1 MSVSYY
7 DENSQIFF
15 ENTVNVD
22 LSSIYQEFLPHVKKN
37 GAILDAG
44 CGSGRDSLYFKNL
57 GYKVMAFDASKQ
69 LIKLAETVLKQKI
82 ELATFDSFNSEQQY
96 DGIWACASLLHVAKG
111 DLEKAFVK
119 LSKLLAMDGIFYCSF
134 KYGDQDSEKE
144 GRRFTNL
151 NEELLQKLTEKT
163 SLKINK
169 TWITLDKRPNRGDEM
184 WLNALLVKIP

>member
-22 LSSIYQEFLPHVKKN
+22 LSSIYKEFLPHVKKN
-37 GAILDAG
+37 GSILDAG
-44 CGSGRDSLYFKNL
+44 CGSGRDSLYFKKL

-69 LIKLAETVLKQKI
+69 LIQLAETVLKQKV

-96 DGIWACASLLHVAKG
+96 DGIWACASLLHVAKE
-111 DLEKAFVK
+111 DLEKTFVK
-119 LSKLLAMDGIFYCSF
+119 LSQLLAIDGIFYCSF

-144 GRRFTNL
+144 GRSFTNL
-151 NEELLQKLTEKT
+151 NEELLQKLIEKT
-163 SLKINK
+163 SLKVNK
-169 TWITLDKRPNRGDEM
+169 IWVTLDKRPNRGDEK
-184 WLNALLVKIP
+184 WLNALLVRIS